1 MKTTSELM
9 ATIAECHA
17 KVSPMIADEQW
28 VDSDGNIYQI
38 DRSPIN
44 WAAVVKAR
52 RKGEKENDK
61 KYNVDG
67 RVR

>member
-9 ATIAECHA
+9 ATIAECYA

-38 DRSPIN
+38 DRSPTN
-44 WAAVVKAR
+44 WAAVVKANKLKKKR
-52 RKGEKENDK
+52 RKRK
-61 KYNVDG
+61 
-67 RVR
+67 

>member
-9 ATIAECHA
+9 ATIAECRA

-38 DRSPIN
+38 DRSPTN
-44 WAAVVKAR
+44 WAAVVKANKLKKKR
-52 RKGEKENDK
+52 RKRKW
-61 KYNVDG
+61 
-67 RVR
+67 

>member
-28 VDSDGNIYQI
+28 VD
-38 DRSPIN
+38 RSPIN
-44 WAAVVKAR
+44 WAAVVKANKLKKKR
-52 RKGEKENDK
+52 RKRK
-61 KYNVDG
+61 
-67 RVR
+67 

>member
-38 DRSPIN
+38 DRKNNEYLI
-44 WAAVVKAR
+44 
-52 RKGEKENDK
+52 
-61 KYNVDG
+61 KYIQ
-67 RVR
+67 RVIGWDN

>member
-1 MKTTSELM
+1 MKTISELM

-44 WAAVVKAR
+44 WAAVVKANKLKKKR
-52 RKGEKENDK
+52 RKRNGKN
-61 KYNVDG
+61 
-67 RVR
+67 

>member
-28 VDSDGNIYQI
+28 VDSDGNIYQ
-38 DRSPIN
+38 
-44 WAAVVKAR
+44 AVVKANKLKKKR
-52 RKGEKENDK
+52 RKRK
-61 KYNVDG
+61 
-67 RVR
+67 